1 MPESALKEM
10 PLADTLDHP
19 HRGNPVTTSTPAS
32 TPSLRMNAPVLI
44 GSAAFVLIF
53 GLAATLFAEQAGEWL
68 ARAQAWAS
76 GSVGWY
82 YLLAM
87 TLYLVFVVVTALSG
101 YGRIKLGADHDEPE
115 FSYLSWAGMLF
126 AAGISIT
133 LFFFCVSEP
142 LTHFAQP
149 PKGEAGGSEAARQ
162 AMQLLFLHWG
172 LHGWGVFAL
181 VAMALAYFAY
191 RHNLP
196 LALRSALYP
205 LIGKRINGPIG
216 YTVDAFGIIAT
227 VFGLGADMGFGV
239 LHLNAGLD
247 YLFGIPHDQW
257 VQVALIVLMMGAA
270 VIVAVSGVE
279 KGVRVMSDVNMLLA
293 CSLLLFVLFAGPT
306 QHLLNMLV
314 QNLGD
319 YLGALPT
326 KSFDLYAYDG
336 GTRWLGDWTVFYWAW
351 WIAWAPFVGL
361 FIARISRGRTIRE
374 FVFGVLFIPLGFTL
388 AWMSIFG
395 NSALEQAF
403 NGTSDLA
410 TVAVSEPS
418 MAIYHLLESYPWSRA
433 VIAVT
438 VFISFVF
445 FVTSADSGTVVLST
459 LSSRGGAVDEDG
471 PRWLR
476 VFWGALTALITIG
489 LLFAGSIDALK
500 SAVVLTSLPFSLILL
515 LMMWGLHK
523 AFYLESQRQRA
534 RLHAPSPVDQRSP
547 RRRSGWRQRLAQAVH
562 FPSRDEVY
570 RFMEEQVRPAM
581 EALAEQFRTRGLTV
595 ETHMDPAGASLSLE
609 VVHGEEHPF
618 LYRVVM
624 RGYFTPSFAV
634 AGLDARNRQNR
645 RYYRAEVHLAEGS
658 QDYDLVGYSR
668 QQVID
673 DMLDQYE
680 RHLQFLHLV
689 R

>member
-1 MPESALKEM
+1 MFYGA
-10 PLADTLDHP
+10 AI
-19 HRGNPVTTSTPAS
+19 
-32 TPSLRMNAPVLI
+32 LI
-44 GSAAFVLIF
+44 L
-53 GLAATLFAEQAGEWL
+53 LFAAVVIGFPQRAGEWL
-68 ARAQAWAS
+68 LAAQTWAS
-76 GSVGWY
+76 QTVGWY

-87 TLYLVFVVVTALSG
+87 TLYLIFVVVTALSG
-101 YGRIKLGADHDEPE
+101 YGKIKLGADHDEPE

-142 LTHFAQP
+142 LTHFLQP
-149 PKGEAGGSEAARQ
+149 PQGEAGTQEAARQ
-162 AMQLLFLHWG
+162 AMELLFLHWG

-216 YTVDAFGIIAT
+216 YTVDCFGIIAT

-239 LHLNAGLD
+239 LQLNSGLD
-247 YLFGIPHDQW
+247 YLYAIPHTHP
-257 VQVALIVLMMGAA
+257 VQMALIVLMMGAA
-270 VIVAVSGVE
+270 ISVAVSEVD
-279 KGVRVMSDVNMLLA
+279 KGIRILSDINMLLA

-306 QHLLNMLV
+306 QHLLNTLV
-314 QNLGD
+314 QNVGD
-319 YLGALPT
+319 YLGHLPG
-326 KSFDLYAYDG
+326 KSFDLYAYG
-336 GTRWLGDWTVFYWAW
+336 GPSDWLGSWTVFYWAW

-395 NSALEQAF
+395 NSALEQAL
-403 NGTSDLA
+403 GGASELGR
-410 TVAVSEPS
+410 VAIEQPS
-418 MAIYHLLESYPWSRA
+418 MALYQMLQNYPWSRA
-433 VIAVT
+433 VITVT
-438 VFISFVF
+438 VLVSFVF
-445 FVTSADSGTVVLST
+445 FVTSADSGIVVLST
-459 LSSRGGAVDEDG
+459 LSAHGGSADDDG
-471 PRWLR
+471 PKWLR
-476 VFWGALTALITIG
+476 VFWGSVTALVTGG

-523 AFYLESQRQRA
+523 AFYMESQRQRA
-534 RLHAPSPVDQRSP
+534 RSHSLAPLMSGNGK
-547 RRRSGWRQRLAQAVH
+547 RSGGWKRRLSQAVH

-570 RFMEEQVRPAM
+570 RFMNDVVRPAIS
-581 EALAEQFRTRGLTV
+581 EVSEVFREKGLAVDAQL
-595 ETHMDPAGASLSLE
+595 DPGNASLSLE
-609 VVHGEEHPF
+609 IGHGEQHRF
-618 LYRVVM
+618 LYQVLM
-624 RGYFTPSFAV
+624 RGYFTPSFAR
-634 AGLDARNRQNR
+634 AGMGDLHLKNR
-645 RYYRAEVHLAEGS
+645 RYFRAEVHLAEGS
-658 QDYDLVGYSR
+658 QDYDLMGYTKE
-668 QQVID
+668 QIIN

>member
-1 MPESALKEM
+1 M
-10 PLADTLDHP
+10 
-19 HRGNPVTTSTPAS
+19 NP
-32 TPSLRMNAPVLI
+32 PVFYGAAILI
-44 GSAAFVLIF
+44 L
-53 GLAATLFAEQAGEWL
+53 LFAAVVIGFPQRAGEWL
-68 ARAQAWAS
+68 LAAQTWAS
-76 GSVGWY
+76 QTVGWY

-87 TLYLVFVVVTALSG
+87 TLYLIFVVVTALSG
-101 YGRIKLGADHDEPE
+101 YGKIKLGADHDEPE

-142 LTHFAQP
+142 LTHFLQP
-149 PKGEAGGSEAARQ
+149 PQGEAGTQEAARQ
-162 AMQLLFLHWG
+162 AMELLFLHWG

-216 YTVDAFGIIAT
+216 YTVDCFGIIAT

-239 LHLNAGLD
+239 LQLNSGLD
-247 YLFGIPHDQW
+247 YLYAIPHTHA
-257 VQVALIVLMMGAA
+257 VQMVLIVLMMGAA
-270 VIVAVSGVE
+270 ISVAVSGVD
-279 KGVRVMSDVNMLLA
+279 KGIRILSDINMLLA

-306 QHLLNMLV
+306 QHLLNTLV
-314 QNLGD
+314 QNVGD
-319 YLGALPT
+319 YLGHLPG
-326 KSFDLYAYDG
+326 KSFDLYAYG
-336 GTRWLGDWTVFYWAW
+336 GPSDWLGSWTVFYWAW

-395 NSALEQAF
+395 NSALEQAL
-403 NGTSDLA
+403 GGASELGR
-410 TVAVSEPS
+410 VAIEQPS
-418 MAIYHLLESYPWSRA
+418 MALYQMLQNYPWSRA
-433 VIAVT
+433 VITVT
-438 VFISFVF
+438 VLVSFVF

-459 LSSRGGAVDEDG
+459 LSAHGGSADDDG
-471 PRWLR
+471 PKWLR
-476 VFWGALTALITIG
+476 VFWGSVTALVTGG
-489 LLFAGSIDALK
+489 LLLAGSIDALK

-523 AFYLESQRQRA
+523 AFYMESQRQRA
-534 RLHAPSPVDQRSP
+534 RSHSLAPLMSGNGK
-547 RRRSGWRQRLAQAVH
+547 RSGGWKRRLSQAVH

-570 RFMEEQVRPAM
+570 RFMNDVVRPAIS
-581 EALAEQFRTRGLTV
+581 EVSEVFREKGLAVDAQL
-595 ETHMDPAGASLSLE
+595 DPGNASLSLE
-609 VVHGEEHPF
+609 IGHGEQHRF
-618 LYRVVM
+618 LYQVLM
-624 RGYFTPSFAV
+624 RGYFTPSFAR
-634 AGLDARNRQNR
+634 AGMGGLHLKNR
-645 RYYRAEVHLAEGS
+645 RYFRAEVHLAEGS
-658 QDYDLVGYSR
+658 QDYDLMGYTKE
-668 QQVID
+668 QIIN

>member
-1 MPESALKEM
+1 M
-10 PLADTLDHP
+10 
-19 HRGNPVTTSTPAS
+19 NP
-32 TPSLRMNAPVLI
+32 PVFYGAAILI
-44 GSAAFVLIF
+44 L
-53 GLAATLFAEQAGEWL
+53 LFAAVVIGFPQRAGEWL
-68 ARAQAWAS
+68 LAAQTWAS
-76 GSVGWY
+76 QTVGWY

-87 TLYLVFVVVTALSG
+87 TLYLIFVVVTALSG
-101 YGRIKLGADHDEPE
+101 YGKIKLGADHDEPE

-142 LTHFAQP
+142 LTHFLQP
-149 PKGEAGGSEAARQ
+149 PQGEAGTQEAARQ
-162 AMQLLFLHWG
+162 AMELLFLHWG

-216 YTVDAFGIIAT
+216 YTVDCFGIIAT

-239 LHLNAGLD
+239 LQLNSGLD
-247 YLFGIPHDQW
+247 YLYAIPHTHP
-257 VQVALIVLMMGAA
+257 VQMALIVLMMGAA
-270 VIVAVSGVE
+270 ISVAVSGVD
-279 KGVRVMSDVNMLLA
+279 KGIRILSDINMLLA

-306 QHLLNMLV
+306 QHLLNTLV
-314 QNLGD
+314 QNVGD
-319 YLGALPT
+319 YLGHLPG
-326 KSFDLYAYDG
+326 KSFDLYAYG
-336 GTRWLGDWTVFYWAW
+336 GPSDWLGSWTVFYWAW

-395 NSALEQAF
+395 NSALEQAL
-403 NGTSDLA
+403 GGASELGR
-410 TVAVSEPS
+410 VAIEQPS
-418 MAIYHLLESYPWSRA
+418 MALYQMLQNYPWSRA
-433 VIAVT
+433 VITVT
-438 VFISFVF
+438 VLVSFVF

-459 LSSRGGAVDEDG
+459 LSAHGGSADDDG
-471 PRWLR
+471 PKWLR
-476 VFWGALTALITIG
+476 VFWGSVTALVTGG

-523 AFYLESQRQRA
+523 AFYMESQRQRA
-534 RLHAPSPVDQRSP
+534 RSHSLAPLMSGNGK
-547 RRRSGWRQRLAQAVH
+547 RSGGWKRRLSQAVH

-570 RFMEEQVRPAM
+570 RFMNDVVRPAIS
-581 EALAEQFRTRGLTV
+581 EVSEVFREKGLAVDAQP
-595 ETHMDPAGASLSLE
+595 DPGNASLSLE
-609 VVHGEEHPF
+609 IGHGEQHRF
-618 LYRVVM
+618 LYQVLM
-624 RGYFTPSFAV
+624 RGYFTPSFAR
-634 AGLDARNRQNR
+634 AGMGGLHLKNR
-645 RYYRAEVHLAEGS
+645 RYFRAEVHLAEGS
-658 QDYDLVGYSR
+658 QDYDLMGYTKE
-668 QQVID
+668 QIIN

>member
-1 MPESALKEM
+1 FYGA
-10 PLADTLDHP
+10 AI
-19 HRGNPVTTSTPAS
+19 
-32 TPSLRMNAPVLI
+32 LI
-44 GSAAFVLIF
+44 L
-53 GLAATLFAEQAGEWL
+53 LFAAVVIGFPQRAGEWL
-68 ARAQAWAS
+68 LAAQTWAS
-76 GSVGWY
+76 QTVGWY

-87 TLYLVFVVVTALSG
+87 TLYLIFVVVTALSG
-101 YGRIKLGADHDEPE
+101 YGKIKLGADHDEPE

-142 LTHFAQP
+142 LTHFLQP
-149 PKGEAGGSEAARQ
+149 PQGEAGTQEAARQ
-162 AMQLLFLHWG
+162 AMELLFLHWG

-216 YTVDAFGIIAT
+216 YTVDCFGIIAT

-239 LHLNAGLD
+239 LQLNSGLD
-247 YLFGIPHDQW
+247 YLYAIPHTHP
-257 VQVALIVLMMGAA
+257 VQMALIVLMMGAA
-270 VIVAVSGVE
+270 ISVAVSGVD
-279 KGVRVMSDVNMLLA
+279 KGIRILSDINMLLA

-306 QHLLNMLV
+306 QHLLNTLV
-314 QNLGD
+314 QNVGD
-319 YLGALPT
+319 YLGHLPG
-326 KSFDLYAYDG
+326 KSFDLYAYG
-336 GTRWLGDWTVFYWAW
+336 GPSDWLGSWTVFYWAW

-395 NSALEQAF
+395 NSALEQAL
-403 NGTSDLA
+403 GGASELGR
-410 TVAVSEPS
+410 VAIEQPS
-418 MAIYHLLESYPWSRA
+418 MALYQMLQNYPWSRA
-433 VIAVT
+433 VITVT
-438 VFISFVF
+438 VLVSFVF

-459 LSSRGGAVDEDG
+459 LSAHGGSADDDG
-471 PRWLR
+471 PKWLR
-476 VFWGALTALITIG
+476 VFWGSVTALVTGG

-523 AFYLESQRQRA
+523 ALYMESQRQRA
-534 RLHAPSPVDQRSP
+534 RSHSLAPLMSGNGK
-547 RRRSGWRQRLAQAVH
+547 RSGGWKRRLSQAVH

-570 RFMEEQVRPAM
+570 RFMNDVVRPAIS
-581 EALAEQFRTRGLTV
+581 EVSEVFREKGLAVDAQL
-595 ETHMDPAGASLSLE
+595 DPGNASLSLE
-609 VVHGEEHPF
+609 IGHGEQHRF
-618 LYRVVM
+618 LYQVLM
-624 RGYFTPSFAV
+624 RGYFTPSFAR
-634 AGLDARNRQNR
+634 AGMGGLHLKNR
-645 RYYRAEVHLAEGS
+645 RYFRAEVHLAEGS
-658 QDYDLVGYSR
+658 QDYDLMGYTKE
-668 QQVID
+668 QIIN

>member
-1 MPESALKEM
+1 M
-10 PLADTLDHP
+10 
-19 HRGNPVTTSTPAS
+19 NP
-32 TPSLRMNAPVLI
+32 PVFYGAAILI
-44 GSAAFVLIF
+44 L
-53 GLAATLFAEQAGEWL
+53 LFAAVVIGFPQRAGEWL
-68 ARAQAWAS
+68 LAAQTWAS
-76 GSVGWY
+76 QTVGWY

-87 TLYLVFVVVTALSG
+87 TLYLIFVVVTALSG
-101 YGRIKLGADHDEPE
+101 YGKIKLGADHDEPE

-142 LTHFAQP
+142 LTHFLQP
-149 PKGEAGGSEAARQ
+149 PQGEAGTQEAARQ
-162 AMQLLFLHWG
+162 AMELLFLHWG

-216 YTVDAFGIIAT
+216 YTVDCFGIIAT

-239 LHLNAGLD
+239 LQLNSGLD
-247 YLFGIPHDQW
+247 YLYAIPHTHP
-257 VQVALIVLMMGAA
+257 VQMALIVLMMGAA
-270 VIVAVSGVE
+270 ISVAVSGVD
-279 KGVRVMSDVNMLLA
+279 KGIRILSDINMLLA
-293 CSLLLFVLFAGPT
+293 CSLLLFVLFASPT
-306 QHLLNMLV
+306 QHLLNTLV
-314 QNLGD
+314 QNVGD
-319 YLGALPT
+319 YLGHLPG
-326 KSFDLYAYDG
+326 KSFDLYAYG
-336 GTRWLGDWTVFYWAW
+336 GPSDWLGSWTVFYWAW

-395 NSALEQAF
+395 NSALEQAL
-403 NGTSDLA
+403 GGASELGR
-410 TVAVSEPS
+410 VAIEQPS
-418 MAIYHLLESYPWSRA
+418 MALYQMLQNYPWSRA
-433 VIAVT
+433 VITVT
-438 VFISFVF
+438 VLVSFVF

-459 LSSRGGAVDEDG
+459 LSAHGGSADDDG
-471 PRWLR
+471 PKWLR
-476 VFWGALTALITIG
+476 VFWGSVTALVTGG

-523 AFYLESQRQRA
+523 AFYMESQRQRA
-534 RLHAPSPVDQRSP
+534 RSHSLAPLMSGNGK
-547 RRRSGWRQRLAQAVH
+547 RSGGWKRRLSQAVH

-570 RFMEEQVRPAM
+570 RFMNDVVRPAIS
-581 EALAEQFRTRGLTV
+581 EVSEVFREKGLAVDAQL
-595 ETHMDPAGASLSLE
+595 DPGNASLSLE
-609 VVHGEEHPF
+609 IGHGEQHRF
-618 LYRVVM
+618 LYQVLM
-624 RGYFTPSFAV
+624 RGYFTPSFAR
-634 AGLDARNRQNR
+634 AGMGGLHLKNR
-645 RYYRAEVHLAEGS
+645 RYFRAEVHLAEGS
-658 QDYDLVGYSR
+658 QDYDLMGYTKE
-668 QQVID
+668 QIIN

>member
-1 MPESALKEM
+1 M
-10 PLADTLDHP
+10 
-19 HRGNPVTTSTPAS
+19 NP
-32 TPSLRMNAPVLI
+32 PVFYGAAILI
-44 GSAAFVLIF
+44 L
-53 GLAATLFAEQAGEWL
+53 LFAAVVIGFPQRAGEWL
-68 ARAQAWAS
+68 LAAQTWAS
-76 GSVGWY
+76 QTVGWY

-87 TLYLVFVVVTALSG
+87 TLYLIFVVVTALSG
-101 YGRIKLGADHDEPE
+101 YGKIKLGADHDEPE

-142 LTHFAQP
+142 LTHFLQP
-149 PKGEAGGSEAARQ
+149 PQGEAGTQEAARQ
-162 AMQLLFLHWG
+162 AMELLFLHWG

-216 YTVDAFGIIAT
+216 YTVDCFGIIAT

-239 LHLNAGLD
+239 LQLNSGLD
-247 YLFGIPHDQW
+247 YLYAIPHTHP
-257 VQVALIVLMMGAA
+257 VQMALIVLMMGAA
-270 VIVAVSGVE
+270 ISVAVSGVD
-279 KGVRVMSDVNMLLA
+279 KGIRILSDINMLLA

-306 QHLLNMLV
+306 QHLLNTLV
-314 QNLGD
+314 QNVGD
-319 YLGALPT
+319 YLGHLPG
-326 KSFDLYAYDG
+326 KSFDLYAYG
-336 GTRWLGDWTVFYWAW
+336 GPSDWLGSWTVFYWAW

-395 NSALEQAF
+395 NSALEQAL
-403 NGTSDLA
+403 GGASELGR
-410 TVAVSEPS
+410 VAIEQPS
-418 MAIYHLLESYPWSRA
+418 MALYQMLQNYPWSRA
-433 VIAVT
+433 VITVT
-438 VFISFVF
+438 VLVSFVF

-459 LSSRGGAVDEDG
+459 PSAHGGSADDDG
-471 PRWLR
+471 PKWLR
-476 VFWGALTALITIG
+476 VFWGSVTALVTGG

-523 AFYLESQRQRA
+523 AFYMESQRQRA
-534 RLHAPSPVDQRSP
+534 RSHSLAPLMSGNGK
-547 RRRSGWRQRLAQAVH
+547 RSGGWKRRLSQAVH

-570 RFMEEQVRPAM
+570 RFMNDVVRPAIS
-581 EALAEQFRTRGLTV
+581 EVSEVFREKGLAVDAQL
-595 ETHMDPAGASLSLE
+595 DPGNASLSLE
-609 VVHGEEHPF
+609 IGHGEQHRF
-618 LYRVVM
+618 LYQVLM
-624 RGYFTPSFAV
+624 RGYFTPSFAR
-634 AGLDARNRQNR
+634 AGMGGLHLKNR
-645 RYYRAEVHLAEGS
+645 RYFRAEVHLAEGS
-658 QDYDLVGYSR
+658 QDYDLMGYTKE
-668 QQVID
+668 QIIN

>member
-1 MPESALKEM
+1 MTDAQSPSAT
-10 PLADTLDHP
+10 P
-19 HRGNPVTTSTPAS
+19 STP
-32 TPSLRMNAPVLI
+32 TPIRMNPPVFYGAAILI
-44 GSAAFVLIF
+44 L
-53 GLAATLFAEQAGEWL
+53 LFAAVVIGFPQRAGEWL
-68 ARAQAWAS
+68 LAAQTWAS
-76 GSVGWY
+76 QTVGWY

-87 TLYLVFVVVTALSG
+87 TLYLIFVVVTALSG
-101 YGRIKLGADHDEPE
+101 YGKIKLGADHDEPE

-142 LTHFAQP
+142 LTHFLQP
-149 PKGEAGGSEAARQ
+149 PQGEAGTQEAARQ
-162 AMQLLFLHWG
+162 AMELLFLHWG

-216 YTVDAFGIIAT
+216 YTVDCFGIIAT

-239 LHLNAGLD
+239 LQLNSGLD
-247 YLFGIPHDQW
+247 YLYAIPHTHA
-257 VQVALIVLMMGAA
+257 VQMVLIVLMMGAA
-270 VIVAVSGVE
+270 ISVAVSGVD
-279 KGVRVMSDVNMLLA
+279 KGIRILSDINMLLA

-306 QHLLNMLV
+306 QHLLNTLV
-314 QNLGD
+314 QNVGD
-319 YLGALPT
+319 YLGHLPG
-326 KSFDLYAYDG
+326 KSFDLYAYG
-336 GTRWLGDWTVFYWAW
+336 GPSDWLGSWTVFYWAW

-395 NSALEQAF
+395 NSALEQAL
-403 NGTSDLA
+403 GGASELGR
-410 TVAVSEPS
+410 VAIEQPS
-418 MAIYHLLESYPWSRA
+418 MALYQMLQNYPWSRA
-433 VIAVT
+433 VITVT
-438 VFISFVF
+438 VLVSFVF

-459 LSSRGGAVDEDG
+459 LSAHGGSADDDG
-471 PRWLR
+471 PKWLR
-476 VFWGALTALITIG
+476 VFWGSVTALVTGG

-523 AFYLESQRQRA
+523 AFYMASQRQRA
-534 RLHAPSPVDQRSP
+534 RSHSLAPLMSGNGK
-547 RRRSGWRQRLAQAVH
+547 RSGGWKRRLSQAVH

-570 RFMEEQVRPAM
+570 RFMNDVVRPAIS
-581 EALAEQFRTRGLTV
+581 EVSEVFREKGLAVDAQL
-595 ETHMDPAGASLSLE
+595 DPGNASLSLE
-609 VVHGEEHPF
+609 IGHGEQHRF
-618 LYRVVM
+618 LYQVLM
-624 RGYFTPSFAV
+624 RGYFTPSFAR
-634 AGLDARNRQNR
+634 AGMGGLHLKNR
-645 RYYRAEVHLAEGS
+645 RYFRAEVHLAEGS
-658 QDYDLVGYSR
+658 QDYDLMGYTKE
-668 QQVID
+668 QIIN

>member
-1 MPESALKEM
+1 M
-10 PLADTLDHP
+10 
-19 HRGNPVTTSTPAS
+19 NP
-32 TPSLRMNAPVLI
+32 PVFYGAAILI
-44 GSAAFVLIF
+44 L
-53 GLAATLFAEQAGEWL
+53 LFAAVVIGFPQRAGEWL
-68 ARAQAWAS
+68 LAAQTWAS
-76 GSVGWY
+76 QTVGWY

-87 TLYLVFVVVTALSG
+87 TLYLIFVVVTALSG
-101 YGRIKLGADHDEPE
+101 YGKIKLGADHDEPE

-142 LTHFAQP
+142 LTHFLQP
-149 PKGEAGGSEAARQ
+149 PQGEAGTQEAARQ
-162 AMQLLFLHWG
+162 AMELLFLHWG

-216 YTVDAFGIIAT
+216 YTVDCFGIIAT

-239 LHLNAGLD
+239 LQLNSGLD
-247 YLFGIPHDQW
+247 YLYAIPHTHA
-257 VQVALIVLMMGAA
+257 VQMVLIVLMMGAA
-270 VIVAVSGVE
+270 ISVAVSGVD
-279 KGVRVMSDVNMLLA
+279 KGIRILSDINMLLA

-306 QHLLNMLV
+306 QHLLNTLV
-314 QNLGD
+314 QNVGD
-319 YLGALPT
+319 YLGHLPG
-326 KSFDLYAYDG
+326 KSFDLYAYG
-336 GTRWLGDWTVFYWAW
+336 GPSDWLGSWTVFYWAW

-395 NSALEQAF
+395 NSALEQAL
-403 NGTSDLA
+403 GGASELGR
-410 TVAVSEPS
+410 VAIEQPS
-418 MAIYHLLESYPWSRA
+418 MALYQMLQNYPWSRA
-433 VIAVT
+433 VITVT
-438 VFISFVF
+438 VLVSFVF
-445 FVTSADSGTVVLST
+445 FVTSADTGTVVLST
-459 LSSRGGAVDEDG
+459 LSAHGGSADDDG
-471 PRWLR
+471 PKWLR
-476 VFWGALTALITIG
+476 VFWGSVTALVTGG

-523 AFYLESQRQRA
+523 AFYMESQRQRA
-534 RLHAPSPVDQRSP
+534 RSHSLAPLMSGNGK
-547 RRRSGWRQRLAQAVH
+547 RSGGWKRRLSQAVH

-570 RFMEEQVRPAM
+570 RFMNDVVRPAIS
-581 EALAEQFRTRGLTV
+581 EVSEVFREKGLAVDAQL
-595 ETHMDPAGASLSLE
+595 DPGNASLSLE
-609 VVHGEEHPF
+609 IGHGEQHRF
-618 LYRVVM
+618 LYQVLM
-624 RGYFTPSFAV
+624 RGYFTPSFAR
-634 AGLDARNRQNR
+634 AGMGGLHLKNR
-645 RYYRAEVHLAEGS
+645 RYFRAEVHLAEGS
-658 QDYDLVGYSR
+658 QDYDLMGYTKE
-668 QQVID
+668 QIIN

>member
-1 MPESALKEM
+1 M
-10 PLADTLDHP
+10 
-19 HRGNPVTTSTPAS
+19 NP
-32 TPSLRMNAPVLI
+32 PVFYGAAILI
-44 GSAAFVLIF
+44 L
-53 GLAATLFAEQAGEWL
+53 LFAAVVIGFPQRAGEWL
-68 ARAQAWAS
+68 LAAQTWAS
-76 GSVGWY
+76 QTVGWY

-87 TLYLVFVVVTALSG
+87 TLYLIFVVVTALSG
-101 YGRIKLGADHDEPE
+101 YGKIKLGADHDEPE

-142 LTHFAQP
+142 LTHFLP
-149 PKGEAGGSEAARQ
+149 PPQGEAGTQEAARQ
-162 AMQLLFLHWG
+162 AMELLFLHWG

-216 YTVDAFGIIAT
+216 YTVDCFGIIAT

-239 LHLNAGLD
+239 LQLNSGLD
-247 YLFGIPHDQW
+247 YLYAIPHTHA
-257 VQVALIVLMMGAA
+257 VQMVLIVLMMGAA
-270 VIVAVSGVE
+270 ISVAVSGVD
-279 KGVRVMSDVNMLLA
+279 KGIRILSDINMLLA

-306 QHLLNMLV
+306 QHLLNTLV
-314 QNLGD
+314 QNVGD
-319 YLGALPT
+319 YLGHLPG
-326 KSFDLYAYDG
+326 KSFDLYAYG
-336 GTRWLGDWTVFYWAW
+336 GPSDWLGSWTVFYWAW

-395 NSALEQAF
+395 NSALEQAL
-403 NGTSDLA
+403 GGASELGR
-410 TVAVSEPS
+410 VAIEQPS
-418 MAIYHLLESYPWSRA
+418 MALYQMLQNYPWSRA
-433 VIAVT
+433 VITVT
-438 VFISFVF
+438 VLVSFVF

-459 LSSRGGAVDEDG
+459 LSAHGGSADDDG
-471 PRWLR
+471 PKWLR
-476 VFWGALTALITIG
+476 VFWGSVTALVTGG

-523 AFYLESQRQRA
+523 AFYMESQRQRA
-534 RLHAPSPVDQRSP
+534 RSHSLAPLMSGNGK
-547 RRRSGWRQRLAQAVH
+547 RSGGWKRRLSQAVH

-570 RFMEEQVRPAM
+570 RFMNDVVRPAIS
-581 EALAEQFRTRGLTV
+581 EVSEVFREKGLAVDAQL
-595 ETHMDPAGASLSLE
+595 DPGNASLSLE
-609 VVHGEEHPF
+609 IGHGEQHRF
-618 LYRVVM
+618 LYQVLM
-624 RGYFTPSFAV
+624 RGYFTPSFAR
-634 AGLDARNRQNR
+634 AGMGGLHLKNR
-645 RYYRAEVHLAEGS
+645 RYFRAEVHLAEGS
-658 QDYDLVGYSR
+658 QDYDLMGYTKE
-668 QQVID
+668 QIIN

>member
-1 MPESALKEM
+1 MFYGA
-10 PLADTLDHP
+10 AI
-19 HRGNPVTTSTPAS
+19 
-32 TPSLRMNAPVLI
+32 LI
-44 GSAAFVLIF
+44 L
-53 GLAATLFAEQAGEWL
+53 LFAAVVIGFPQRAGEWL
-68 ARAQAWAS
+68 LAAQTWAS
-76 GSVGWY
+76 QTVGWY

-87 TLYLVFVVVTALSG
+87 TLYLIFVVVTALSG
-101 YGRIKLGADHDEPE
+101 YGKIKLGADHDEPE

-142 LTHFAQP
+142 LTHFLQP
-149 PKGEAGGSEAARQ
+149 PQGEAGTQEAARQ
-162 AMQLLFLHWG
+162 AMELLFLHWG

-216 YTVDAFGIIAT
+216 YTVDCFGIIAT

-239 LHLNAGLD
+239 LQLNSGLD
-247 YLFGIPHDQW
+247 YLYAIPHTHP
-257 VQVALIVLMMGAA
+257 VQMALIVLMMGAA
-270 VIVAVSGVE
+270 ISVAVSGVD
-279 KGVRVMSDVNMLLA
+279 KGIRILSDINMLLA
-293 CSLLLFVLFAGPT
+293 CSLLLFVLFVGPT
-306 QHLLNMLV
+306 QHLLNTLV
-314 QNLGD
+314 QNVGD
-319 YLGALPT
+319 YLGHLPG
-326 KSFDLYAYDG
+326 KSFDLYAYG
-336 GTRWLGDWTVFYWAW
+336 GPSDWLGSWTVFYWAW

-395 NSALEQAF
+395 NSALEQAL
-403 NGTSDLA
+403 GGASELSR
-410 TVAVSEPS
+410 VAIEQPS
-418 MAIYHLLESYPWSRA
+418 MALYQMLQNYPWSRA
-433 VIAVT
+433 VITVT
-438 VFISFVF
+438 VLVSFVF

-459 LSSRGGAVDEDG
+459 LSAHGGSADDDG
-471 PRWLR
+471 PKWLR
-476 VFWGALTALITIG
+476 VFWGSVTALVTGG

-523 AFYLESQRQRA
+523 AFYMESQRQRA
-534 RLHAPSPVDQRSP
+534 RSHSLAPLMSGNGK
-547 RRRSGWRQRLAQAVH
+547 RSGGWKRRLSQAVH

-570 RFMEEQVRPAM
+570 RFMNDVVRPAIS
-581 EALAEQFRTRGLTV
+581 EVSEVFREKGLAVDAQL
-595 ETHMDPAGASLSLE
+595 DPGNASLSLE
-609 VVHGEEHPF
+609 IGHGEQHRF
-618 LYRVVM
+618 LYQVLM
-624 RGYFTPSFAV
+624 RGYFTPSFAR
-634 AGLDARNRQNR
+634 AGMGGLHLKNR
-645 RYYRAEVHLAEGS
+645 RYFRAEVHLAEGS
-658 QDYDLVGYSR
+658 QDYDLMGYTKE
-668 QQVID
+668 QIIN

>member
-1 MPESALKEM
+1 M
-10 PLADTLDHP
+10 
-19 HRGNPVTTSTPAS
+19 NP
-32 TPSLRMNAPVLI
+32 PVFYGAAILI
-44 GSAAFVLIF
+44 L
-53 GLAATLFAEQAGEWL
+53 LFAAVVIGFPQRAGEWL
-68 ARAQAWAS
+68 LAAQTWAS
-76 GSVGWY
+76 QTVGWY

-87 TLYLVFVVVTALSG
+87 TLYLIFVVVTALSG
-101 YGRIKLGADHDEPE
+101 YGKIKLGADHDEPE

-142 LTHFAQP
+142 LTHFLQP
-149 PKGEAGGSEAARQ
+149 PQGEAGTQQAARQ
-162 AMQLLFLHWG
+162 AMELLFLHWG

-216 YTVDAFGIIAT
+216 YTVDCFGIIAT

-239 LHLNAGLD
+239 LQLNSGLD
-247 YLFGIPHDQW
+247 YLYAIPHTHP
-257 VQVALIVLMMGAA
+257 VQMALIVLMMGAA
-270 VIVAVSGVE
+270 ISVAVSGVD
-279 KGVRVMSDVNMLLA
+279 KGIRILSDINMLLA

-306 QHLLNMLV
+306 QHLLNTLV
-314 QNLGD
+314 QNVGD
-319 YLGALPT
+319 YLGHLPG
-326 KSFDLYAYDG
+326 KSFDLYAYG
-336 GTRWLGDWTVFYWAW
+336 GPSDWLGSWTVFYWAW

-395 NSALEQAF
+395 NSALEQAL
-403 NGTSDLA
+403 GGASELGR
-410 TVAVSEPS
+410 VAIEQPS
-418 MAIYHLLESYPWSRA
+418 MALYQMLQNYPWSRA
-433 VIAVT
+433 VITVT
-438 VFISFVF
+438 VLVSFVF

-459 LSSRGGAVDEDG
+459 LSAHGGSADDDG
-471 PRWLR
+471 PKWLR
-476 VFWGALTALITIG
+476 VFWGSVTALVTGG

-523 AFYLESQRQRA
+523 AFYMESQRQRA
-534 RLHAPSPVDQRSP
+534 RSHSLAPLMSGNGK
-547 RRRSGWRQRLAQAVH
+547 RSGGWKRRLSQAVH

-570 RFMEEQVRPAM
+570 RFMNDVVRPAIS
-581 EALAEQFRTRGLTV
+581 EVSEVFREKGLAVDAQL
-595 ETHMDPAGASLSLE
+595 DPGNASLSLE
-609 VVHGEEHPF
+609 IGHGEQHRF
-618 LYRVVM
+618 LYQVLM
-624 RGYFTPSFAV
+624 RGYFTPSFAR
-634 AGLDARNRQNR
+634 AGMGGLHLKNR
-645 RYYRAEVHLAEGS
+645 RYFRAEVHLAEGS
-658 QDYDLVGYSR
+658 QDYDLMGYTKE
-668 QQVID
+668 QIIN

>member
-1 MPESALKEM
+1 Q
-10 PLADTLDHP
+10 T
-19 HRGNPVTTSTPAS
+19 
-32 TPSLRMNAPVLI
+32 
-44 GSAAFVLIF
+44 
-53 GLAATLFAEQAGEWL
+53 
-68 ARAQAWAS
+68 WAS
-76 GSVGWY
+76 QTVGWY

-87 TLYLVFVVVTALSG
+87 TLYLIFVVVTALSG
-101 YGRIKLGADHDEPE
+101 YGKIKLGADHDEPE

-142 LTHFAQP
+142 LTHFLQP
-149 PKGEAGGSEAARQ
+149 PQGEAGTQEAARQ
-162 AMQLLFLHWG
+162 AMELLFLHWG

-216 YTVDAFGIIAT
+216 YTVDCFGIIAT

-239 LHLNAGLD
+239 LQLNSGLD
-247 YLFGIPHDQW
+247 YLYAIPHTHP
-257 VQVALIVLMMGAA
+257 VQMALIVLMMGAA
-270 VIVAVSGVE
+270 ISVAVSGVD
-279 KGVRVMSDVNMLLA
+279 KGIRILSDINMLLA

-306 QHLLNMLV
+306 QHLLNTLV
-314 QNLGD
+314 QNVGD
-319 YLGALPT
+319 YLGHLPG
-326 KSFDLYAYDG
+326 KSFDLYAYG
-336 GTRWLGDWTVFYWAW
+336 GPSDWLGSWTVFYWAW

-395 NSALEQAF
+395 NSALEQAL
-403 NGTSDLA
+403 GGASELGR
-410 TVAVSEPS
+410 VAIEQPS
-418 MAIYHLLESYPWSRA
+418 MALYQMLQNYPWSRA
-433 VIAVT
+433 VITVT
-438 VFISFVF
+438 VLVSFVF

-459 LSSRGGAVDEDG
+459 LSAHGGSADDDG
-471 PRWLR
+471 PKWLR
-476 VFWGALTALITIG
+476 VFWGSVTALVTGG

-523 AFYLESQRQRA
+523 AFYMESQRQRA
-534 RLHAPSPVDQRSP
+534 RSHSLAPLMSGNGK
-547 RRRSGWRQRLAQAVH
+547 RSGGWKRRLSQAVH

-570 RFMEEQVRPAM
+570 RFMNDVVRPAIS
-581 EALAEQFRTRGLTV
+581 EVSEVFREKGLAVDAQL
-595 ETHMDPAGASLSLE
+595 DPGNASLSLE
-609 VVHGEEHPF
+609 IGHGEQHRF
-618 LYRVVM
+618 LYQVLM
-624 RGYFTPSFAV
+624 RGYFTPSFAR
-634 AGLDARNRQNR
+634 AGMGGLHLKNR
-645 RYYRAEVHLAEGS
+645 RYFRAEVHLAEGS
-658 QDYDLVGYSR
+658 QDYDLMGYTKE
-668 QQVID
+668 QIIN

>member
-1 MPESALKEM
+1 MP
-10 PLADTLDHP
+10 
-19 HRGNPVTTSTPAS
+19 G
-32 TPSLRMNAPVLI
+32 
-44 GSAAFVLIF
+44 F
-53 GLAATLFAEQAGEWL
+53 LFAILLILLFAAVVIGLPQRAGEWL
-68 ARAQAWAS
+68 LAAQTWAS
-76 GSVGWY
+76 QTVGWY

-87 TLYLVFVVVTALSG
+87 TLYLIFVVVTALSG
-101 YGRIKLGADHDEPE
+101 YGKIKLGADHDEPE

-142 LTHFAQP
+142 LTHFLQP
-149 PKGEAGGSEAARQ
+149 PQGEAGTQEAARQ
-162 AMQLLFLHWG
+162 AMELLFLHWG

-216 YTVDAFGIIAT
+216 YTVDCFGIIAT

-239 LHLNAGLD
+239 LQLNSGLD
-247 YLFGIPHDQW
+247 YLYAIPHTHP
-257 VQVALIVLMMGAA
+257 VQMALIVLMMGAA
-270 VIVAVSGVE
+270 ISVAVSGVD
-279 KGVRVMSDVNMLLA
+279 KGIRILSDINMLLA

-306 QHLLNMLV
+306 QHLLNTLV
-314 QNLGD
+314 QNVGD
-319 YLGALPT
+319 YLGHLPG
-326 KSFDLYAYDG
+326 KSFDLYAYG
-336 GTRWLGDWTVFYWAW
+336 GPSDWLGSWTVFYWAW

-395 NSALEQAF
+395 NSALEQAL
-403 NGTSDLA
+403 GGASELGR
-410 TVAVSEPS
+410 VAIEQPS
-418 MAIYHLLESYPWSRA
+418 MALYQMLQNYPWSRA
-433 VIAVT
+433 VITVT
-438 VFISFVF
+438 VLVSFVF

-459 LSSRGGAVDEDG
+459 LSAHGGSADDDG
-471 PRWLR
+471 PKWLR
-476 VFWGALTALITIG
+476 VFWGSVTALVTGG

-523 AFYLESQRQRA
+523 AFYMESQRQRA
-534 RLHAPSPVDQRSP
+534 RSHSLAPLMSGNGK
-547 RRRSGWRQRLAQAVH
+547 RSGGWKRRLSQAVH

-570 RFMEEQVRPAM
+570 RFMNDVVRPAIS
-581 EALAEQFRTRGLTV
+581 EVSEVFREKGLAVDAQL
-595 ETHMDPAGASLSLE
+595 DPGNASLSLE
-609 VVHGEEHPF
+609 IGHGEQHRF
-618 LYRVVM
+618 LYQVLM
-624 RGYFTPSFAV
+624 RGYFTPSFAR
-634 AGLDARNRQNR
+634 AGMGGLHLKNR
-645 RYYRAEVHLAEGS
+645 RYFRAEVHLAEGS
-658 QDYDLVGYSR
+658 QDYDLMGYTKE
-668 QQVID
+668 QIIN

>member
-1 MPESALKEM
+1 MTDAQSPSA
-10 PLADTLDHP
+10 
-19 HRGNPVTTSTPAS
+19 
-32 TPSLRMNAPVLI
+32 TPSAPTPIRMNPPVFYGAAILI
-44 GSAAFVLIF
+44 L
-53 GLAATLFAEQAGEWL
+53 LFAAVVIGFPQRAGEWL
-68 ARAQAWAS
+68 LAAQTWAS
-76 GSVGWY
+76 QTAGWY

-87 TLYLVFVVVTALSG
+87 TLYLIFVVVTALSG
-101 YGRIKLGADHDEPE
+101 YGKIKLGADHDEPE

-142 LTHFAQP
+142 LTHFLQP
-149 PKGEAGGSEAARQ
+149 PQGEAGTQEAARQ
-162 AMQLLFLHWG
+162 AMELLFLHWG

-216 YTVDAFGIIAT
+216 YTVDCFGIIAT

-239 LHLNAGLD
+239 LQLNSGLD
-247 YLFGIPHDQW
+247 YLYAIPHTHP
-257 VQVALIVLMMGAA
+257 VQMALIVLMMGAA
-270 VIVAVSGVE
+270 ISVAVSGVD
-279 KGVRVMSDVNMLLA
+279 KGIRILSDINMLLA

-306 QHLLNMLV
+306 QHLLNTLV
-314 QNLGD
+314 QNVGD
-319 YLGALPT
+319 YLGHLPG
-326 KSFDLYAYDG
+326 KSFDLYAYG
-336 GTRWLGDWTVFYWAW
+336 GPSDWLGSWTVFYWAW

-395 NSALEQAF
+395 NSALEQAL
-403 NGTSDLA
+403 GGASELGR
-410 TVAVSEPS
+410 VAIEQPS
-418 MAIYHLLESYPWSRA
+418 MALYQMLQNYPWSRA
-433 VIAVT
+433 VITVT
-438 VFISFVF
+438 VLVSFVF

-459 LSSRGGAVDEDG
+459 LSAHGGSADDDG
-471 PRWLR
+471 PKWLR
-476 VFWGALTALITIG
+476 VFWGSVTALVTGG

-523 AFYLESQRQRA
+523 AFYMESQRQRA
-534 RLHAPSPVDQRSP
+534 RSHSLAPLMSGNGK
-547 RRRSGWRQRLAQAVH
+547 RSGGWKRRLSQAVH

-570 RFMEEQVRPAM
+570 RFMNDVVRPAIS
-581 EALAEQFRTRGLTV
+581 EVSEVFREKGLAVDAQL
-595 ETHMDPAGASLSLE
+595 DPGNASLSLE
-609 VVHGEEHPF
+609 IGHGEQHRF
-618 LYRVVM
+618 LYQVLM
-624 RGYFTPSFAV
+624 RGYFTPSFAR
-634 AGLDARNRQNR
+634 AGMGGLHLKNR
-645 RYYRAEVHLAEGS
+645 RYFRAEVHLAEGS
-658 QDYDLVGYSR
+658 QDYDLMGYTKE
-668 QQVID
+668 QIIN

>member
-1 MPESALKEM
+1 
-10 PLADTLDHP
+10 
-19 HRGNPVTTSTPAS
+19 
-32 TPSLRMNAPVLI
+32 
-44 GSAAFVLIF
+44 
-53 GLAATLFAEQAGEWL
+53 GEWL
-68 ARAQAWAS
+68 LAAQTWAS
-76 GSVGWY
+76 QTVGWY

-87 TLYLVFVVVTALSG
+87 TLYLIFVVVTALSG
-101 YGRIKLGADHDEPE
+101 YGKIKLGADHDEPE

-142 LTHFAQP
+142 LTHFLQP
-149 PKGEAGGSEAARQ
+149 PQGEAGTQEAARQ
-162 AMQLLFLHWG
+162 AMELLFLHWG

-216 YTVDAFGIIAT
+216 YTVDCFGIIAT

-239 LHLNAGLD
+239 LQLNSGLD
-247 YLFGIPHDQW
+247 YLYAIPHTHP
-257 VQVALIVLMMGAA
+257 VQMALIVLMMGAA
-270 VIVAVSGVE
+270 ISVAVSGVD
-279 KGVRVMSDVNMLLA
+279 KGIRILSDINMLLA

-306 QHLLNMLV
+306 QHLLNTLV
-314 QNLGD
+314 QNVGD
-319 YLGALPT
+319 YLGHLPG
-326 KSFDLYAYDG
+326 KSFDLYAYG
-336 GTRWLGDWTVFYWAW
+336 GPSDWLGSWTVFYWAW

-395 NSALEQAF
+395 NSALEQAL
-403 NGTSDLA
+403 GGASELGR
-410 TVAVSEPS
+410 VAIEQPS
-418 MAIYHLLESYPWSRA
+418 MALYQMLQNYPWSRA
-433 VIAVT
+433 VITVT
-438 VFISFVF
+438 VLVSFVF

-459 LSSRGGAVDEDG
+459 LSAHGGSADDDG
-471 PRWLR
+471 PKWLR
-476 VFWGALTALITIG
+476 VFWGSVTALVTGG

-523 AFYLESQRQRA
+523 AFYMESQRQRA
-534 RLHAPSPVDQRSP
+534 RSHSLAPLMSGNGK
-547 RRRSGWRQRLAQAVH
+547 RSGGWKRRLSQAVH

-570 RFMEEQVRPAM
+570 RFMNDVVRPAIS
-581 EALAEQFRTRGLTV
+581 EVSEVFREKGLAVDAQL
-595 ETHMDPAGASLSLE
+595 DPGNASLSLE
-609 VVHGEEHPF
+609 IGHGEQHRF
-618 LYRVVM
+618 LYQVLM
-624 RGYFTPSFAV
+624 RGYFTPSFAR
-634 AGLDARNRQNR
+634 AGMGGLHLKNR
-645 RYYRAEVHLAEGS
+645 RYFRAEVHLAEGS
-658 QDYDLVGYSR
+658 QDYDLMGYTKE
-668 QQVID
+668 QIIN

>member
-1 MPESALKEM
+1 MFYGA
-10 PLADTLDHP
+10 AI
-19 HRGNPVTTSTPAS
+19 
-32 TPSLRMNAPVLI
+32 LI
-44 GSAAFVLIF
+44 L
-53 GLAATLFAEQAGEWL
+53 LFAAVVIGFPQRAGEWL
-68 ARAQAWAS
+68 LAAQTWAS
-76 GSVGWY
+76 QTVGWY

-87 TLYLVFVVVTALSG
+87 TLYLIFVVVTALSG
-101 YGRIKLGADHDEPE
+101 YGKIKLGADHDEPE

-142 LTHFAQP
+142 LTHFLQP
-149 PKGEAGGSEAARQ
+149 PQGEAGTQEAARQ
-162 AMQLLFLHWG
+162 AMELLFLHWG

-216 YTVDAFGIIAT
+216 YTVDCFGIIAT

-239 LHLNAGLD
+239 LQLNSGLD
-247 YLFGIPHDQW
+247 YLYAIPHTHA
-257 VQVALIVLMMGAA
+257 VQMVLIVLMMGAA
-270 VIVAVSGVE
+270 ISVAVSGVD
-279 KGVRVMSDVNMLLA
+279 KGIRILSDINMLLA

-306 QHLLNMLV
+306 QHLLNTLV
-314 QNLGD
+314 QNVGD
-319 YLGALPT
+319 YLGHLPG
-326 KSFDLYAYDG
+326 KSFDLYAYG
-336 GTRWLGDWTVFYWAW
+336 GPSDWLGSWTVFYWAW

-395 NSALEQAF
+395 NSALEQAL
-403 NGTSDLA
+403 GGASELGR
-410 TVAVSEPS
+410 VAIEQPS
-418 MAIYHLLESYPWSRA
+418 MALYLMLQNYPWSRA
-433 VIAVT
+433 VITVT
-438 VFISFVF
+438 VLVSFVF

-459 LSSRGGAVDEDG
+459 LSAHGGSADDDG
-471 PRWLR
+471 PKWLR
-476 VFWGALTALITIG
+476 VFWGSVTALVTGG

-534 RLHAPSPVDQRSP
+534 RTHSLAPLMSGNGK
-547 RRRSGWRQRLAQAVH
+547 RSGGWKRRLSQAVH

-570 RFMEEQVRPAM
+570 RFMNDVVRPAIS
-581 EALAEQFRTRGLTV
+581 EVSEVFREKGLAVDAQL
-595 ETHMDPAGASLSLE
+595 DPANASLSLE
-609 VVHGEEHPF
+609 IGHGEQHRF
-618 LYRVVM
+618 LYQVLM
-624 RGYFTPSFAV
+624 RGYFTPSFAR
-634 AGLDARNRQNR
+634 AGMGGLHLKNR
-645 RYYRAEVHLAEGS
+645 RYFRAEVHLAEGS
-658 QDYDLVGYSR
+658 QDYDLMGYTKE
-668 QQVID
+668 QIIN

>member
-1 MPESALKEM
+1 M
-10 PLADTLDHP
+10 
-19 HRGNPVTTSTPAS
+19 NP
-32 TPSLRMNAPVLI
+32 PVFYGAAILI
-44 GSAAFVLIF
+44 L
-53 GLAATLFAEQAGEWL
+53 LFAAVVIGFPQRAGEWL
-68 ARAQAWAS
+68 LAAQTWAS
-76 GSVGWY
+76 QTVGWY

-87 TLYLVFVVVTALSG
+87 TLYLIFAVVTALSG
-101 YGRIKLGADHDEPE
+101 YGKIKLGADHDEPE

-142 LTHFAQP
+142 LTHFLQP
-149 PKGEAGGSEAARQ
+149 PQGEAGTQEAARQ
-162 AMQLLFLHWG
+162 AMELLFLHWG

-216 YTVDAFGIIAT
+216 YTVDCFGIIAT

-239 LHLNAGLD
+239 LQLNSGLD
-247 YLFGIPHDQW
+247 YLYAIPHTHA
-257 VQVALIVLMMGAA
+257 VQMVLIVLMMGAA
-270 VIVAVSGVE
+270 ISVAVSGVD
-279 KGVRVMSDVNMLLA
+279 KGIRILSDINMLLA

-306 QHLLNMLV
+306 QHLLNTLV
-314 QNLGD
+314 QNVGD
-319 YLGALPT
+319 YLGHLPG
-326 KSFDLYAYDG
+326 KSFDLYAYG
-336 GTRWLGDWTVFYWAW
+336 GPSDWLGSWTVFYWAW

-395 NSALEQAF
+395 NSALEQAL
-403 NGTSDLA
+403 GGASELGR
-410 TVAVSEPS
+410 VAIEQPS
-418 MAIYHLLESYPWSRA
+418 MALYQMLQNYPWSRA
-433 VIAVT
+433 VITVT
-438 VFISFVF
+438 VLVSFVF

-459 LSSRGGAVDEDG
+459 LSAHGGSADDDG
-471 PRWLR
+471 PKWLR
-476 VFWGALTALITIG
+476 VFWGSVTALVTGG

-523 AFYLESQRQRA
+523 AFYMESQRQRA
-534 RLHAPSPVDQRSP
+534 RSHSLAPLMSGNGK
-547 RRRSGWRQRLAQAVH
+547 RSGGWKRRLSQAVH

-570 RFMEEQVRPAM
+570 RFMNDVVRPAIS
-581 EALAEQFRTRGLTV
+581 EVSEVFREKGLAVDAQL
-595 ETHMDPAGASLSLE
+595 DPGNASLSLE
-609 VVHGEEHPF
+609 IGHGEQHRF
-618 LYRVVM
+618 LYQVLM
-624 RGYFTPSFAV
+624 RGYFTPSFAR
-634 AGLDARNRQNR
+634 AGMGGLHLKNR
-645 RYYRAEVHLAEGS
+645 RYFRAEVHLAEGS
-658 QDYDLVGYSR
+658 QDYDLMGYTKE
-668 QQVID
+668 QIIN

>member
-1 MPESALKEM
+1 M
-10 PLADTLDHP
+10 
-19 HRGNPVTTSTPAS
+19 NP
-32 TPSLRMNAPVLI
+32 PVFYGAAILI
-44 GSAAFVLIF
+44 L
-53 GLAATLFAEQAGEWL
+53 LFAAVVIGFPQRAGEWL
-68 ARAQAWAS
+68 LAAQTWAS
-76 GSVGWY
+76 QTVGWY

-87 TLYLVFVVVTALSG
+87 TLYLIFVVVTALSG
-101 YGRIKLGADHDEPE
+101 YGKIKLGADHDEPE

-142 LTHFAQP
+142 LTHFLQP
-149 PKGEAGGSEAARQ
+149 PQGEAGTQEAARQ
-162 AMQLLFLHWG
+162 AMELLFLHWG

-216 YTVDAFGIIAT
+216 YTVDCFGIIAT

-239 LHLNAGLD
+239 LQLNSGLD
-247 YLFGIPHDQW
+247 YLYAIPHTHA
-257 VQVALIVLMMGAA
+257 VQMVLIVLMMGAA
-270 VIVAVSGVE
+270 ISVAVSGVD
-279 KGVRVMSDVNMLLA
+279 KGIRILSDINMLLA

-306 QHLLNMLV
+306 QHLLNTLV
-314 QNLGD
+314 QNVGD
-319 YLGALPT
+319 YLGHLPG
-326 KSFDLYAYDG
+326 KSFDLYAYG
-336 GTRWLGDWTVFYWAW
+336 GPSDWLGSWTVFYWAW

-395 NSALEQAF
+395 NSALEQAL
-403 NGTSDLA
+403 GGASELGR
-410 TVAVSEPS
+410 VAIEQPS
-418 MAIYHLLESYPWSRA
+418 MALYQMLQNYPWSRA
-433 VIAVT
+433 VITVT
-438 VFISFVF
+438 VLVSFVF
-445 FVTSADSGTVVLST
+445 CVTSADSGTVVLST
-459 LSSRGGAVDEDG
+459 LSAHGGSADDDG
-471 PRWLR
+471 PKWLR
-476 VFWGALTALITIG
+476 VFWGSVTALVTGG

-523 AFYLESQRQRA
+523 AFYMESQRQRA
-534 RLHAPSPVDQRSP
+534 RSHSLAPLMSGNGK
-547 RRRSGWRQRLAQAVH
+547 RSGGWKRRLSQAVH

-570 RFMEEQVRPAM
+570 RFMNDVVRPAIS
-581 EALAEQFRTRGLTV
+581 EVSEVFREKGLAVDAQL
-595 ETHMDPAGASLSLE
+595 DPGNASLSLE
-609 VVHGEEHPF
+609 IGHGEQHRF
-618 LYRVVM
+618 LYQVLM
-624 RGYFTPSFAV
+624 RGYFTPSFAR
-634 AGLDARNRQNR
+634 AGMGGLHLKNR
-645 RYYRAEVHLAEGS
+645 RYFRAEVHLAEGS
-658 QDYDLVGYSR
+658 QDYDLMGYTKE
-668 QQVID
+668 QIIN

>member
-1 MPESALKEM
+1 YGA
-10 PLADTLDHP
+10 AI
-19 HRGNPVTTSTPAS
+19 
-32 TPSLRMNAPVLI
+32 LI
-44 GSAAFVLIF
+44 L
-53 GLAATLFAEQAGEWL
+53 LFAAVVIGFPQRAGEWL
-68 ARAQAWAS
+68 LAAQTWAS
-76 GSVGWY
+76 QTVGWY

-87 TLYLVFVVVTALSG
+87 TLYLIFVVVTALSG
-101 YGRIKLGADHDEPE
+101 YGKIKLGADHDEPE

-142 LTHFAQP
+142 LTHFLQP
-149 PKGEAGGSEAARQ
+149 PQGEAGTQEAARQ
-162 AMQLLFLHWG
+162 AMELLFLHWG

-216 YTVDAFGIIAT
+216 YTVDCFGIIAT

-239 LHLNAGLD
+239 LQLNSGLD
-247 YLFGIPHDQW
+247 YLYAIPHTHP
-257 VQVALIVLMMGAA
+257 VQMALIVLMMGAA
-270 VIVAVSGVE
+270 ISVAVSGVD
-279 KGVRVMSDVNMLLA
+279 KGIRILSDINMLLA

-306 QHLLNMLV
+306 QHLLNTLV
-314 QNLGD
+314 QNVGD
-319 YLGALPT
+319 YLGHLPG
-326 KSFDLYAYDG
+326 KSFDLYAYG
-336 GTRWLGDWTVFYWAW
+336 GPSDWLGSWTVFYWAW

-395 NSALEQAF
+395 NSALEQAL
-403 NGTSDLA
+403 GGASELGR
-410 TVAVSEPS
+410 VAIEQPS
-418 MAIYHLLESYPWSRA
+418 MALYQMLQNYPWSRA
-433 VIAVT
+433 VITVT
-438 VFISFVF
+438 VLVSFVF

-459 LSSRGGAVDEDG
+459 LSAHGGSADDDG
-471 PRWLR
+471 PKWLR
-476 VFWGALTALITIG
+476 VFWGSVTALVTGG

-523 AFYLESQRQRA
+523 ALYMESQRQRA
-534 RLHAPSPVDQRSP
+534 RSHSLAPLMSGNGK
-547 RRRSGWRQRLAQAVH
+547 RSGGWKRRLSQAVH

-570 RFMEEQVRPAM
+570 RFMNDVVRPAIS
-581 EALAEQFRTRGLTV
+581 EVSEVFREKGLAVDAQL
-595 ETHMDPAGASLSLE
+595 DPGNASLSLE
-609 VVHGEEHPF
+609 IGHGEQHRF
-618 LYRVVM
+618 LYQVLM
-624 RGYFTPSFAV
+624 RGYFTPSFAR
-634 AGLDARNRQNR
+634 AGMGGLHLKNR
-645 RYYRAEVHLAEGS
+645 RYFRAEVHLAEGS
-658 QDYDLVGYSR
+658 QDYDLMGYTKE
-668 QQVID
+668 QIIN

>member
-1 MPESALKEM
+1 MFYGA
-10 PLADTLDHP
+10 AI
-19 HRGNPVTTSTPAS
+19 
-32 TPSLRMNAPVLI
+32 LI
-44 GSAAFVLIF
+44 L
-53 GLAATLFAEQAGEWL
+53 LFAAVVIGFPQRAGEWL
-68 ARAQAWAS
+68 LAAQTWAS
-76 GSVGWY
+76 QTVGWY

-87 TLYLVFVVVTALSG
+87 TLYLIFVVVTALSG
-101 YGRIKLGADHDEPE
+101 YGKIKLGADHDEPE

-142 LTHFAQP
+142 LTHFLQP
-149 PKGEAGGSEAARQ
+149 PQGEAGTQEAARQ
-162 AMQLLFLHWG
+162 AMELLFLHWG

-216 YTVDAFGIIAT
+216 YTVDCFGIIAT
-227 VFGLGADMGFGV
+227 VCGLGADMGFGV
-239 LHLNAGLD
+239 LQLNSGLD
-247 YLFGIPHDQW
+247 YLYAIPHTHP
-257 VQVALIVLMMGAA
+257 VQMALIVLMMGAA
-270 VIVAVSGVE
+270 ISVAVSGVD
-279 KGVRVMSDVNMLLA
+279 KGIRILSDINMLLA

-306 QHLLNMLV
+306 QHLLNTLV
-314 QNLGD
+314 QNVGD
-319 YLGALPT
+319 YLGHLPG
-326 KSFDLYAYDG
+326 KSFDLYAYG
-336 GTRWLGDWTVFYWAW
+336 GPSDWLGSWTVFYWAW

-395 NSALEQAF
+395 NSALEQAL
-403 NGTSDLA
+403 GGASELGR
-410 TVAVSEPS
+410 VAIEQPS
-418 MAIYHLLESYPWSRA
+418 MALYQMLQNYPWSRA
-433 VIAVT
+433 VITVT
-438 VFISFVF
+438 VLVSFVF

-459 LSSRGGAVDEDG
+459 LSAHGGSADDDG
-471 PRWLR
+471 PKWLR
-476 VFWGALTALITIG
+476 VFWGSVTALVTGG

-523 AFYLESQRQRA
+523 AFYMESQRQRA
-534 RLHAPSPVDQRSP
+534 RSHSLAPLMSGNGK
-547 RRRSGWRQRLAQAVH
+547 RSGGWKRRLSQAVH

-570 RFMEEQVRPAM
+570 RFMNDVVRPAIS
-581 EALAEQFRTRGLTV
+581 EVSEVFREKGLAVDAQL
-595 ETHMDPAGASLSLE
+595 DPGNASLSLE
-609 VVHGEEHPF
+609 IGHGEQHRF
-618 LYRVVM
+618 LYQVLM
-624 RGYFTPSFAV
+624 RGYFTPSFAR
-634 AGLDARNRQNR
+634 AGMGGLHLKNR
-645 RYYRAEVHLAEGS
+645 RYFRAEVHLAEGS
-658 QDYDLVGYSR
+658 QDYDLMGYTKE
-668 QQVID
+668 QIIN

>member
-1 MPESALKEM
+1 M
-10 PLADTLDHP
+10 
-19 HRGNPVTTSTPAS
+19 NP
-32 TPSLRMNAPVLI
+32 PVFYGAAILI
-44 GSAAFVLIF
+44 L
-53 GLAATLFAEQAGEWL
+53 LFAAVVIGFPQRAGEWL
-68 ARAQAWAS
+68 LAAQTWAS
-76 GSVGWY
+76 QTVGWY

-87 TLYLVFVVVTALSG
+87 TLYLIFVVVTALSG
-101 YGRIKLGADHDEPE
+101 YGKIKLGADHDEPE

-142 LTHFAQP
+142 LTHFLQP
-149 PKGEAGGSEAARQ
+149 PQGEAGTQEAARQ
-162 AMQLLFLHWG
+162 AMELLFLHWG

-216 YTVDAFGIIAT
+216 YTVDCFGIIAT

-239 LHLNAGLD
+239 LQLNSGLD
-247 YLFGIPHDQW
+247 YLYAIPHTHP
-257 VQVALIVLMMGAA
+257 VQMALIVLMMGAA
-270 VIVAVSGVE
+270 ISVAVSGVD
-279 KGVRVMSDVNMLLA
+279 KGIRILSDINMLLA

-306 QHLLNMLV
+306 QHLLNTLV
-314 QNLGD
+314 QNVGD
-319 YLGALPT
+319 YLGHLPG
-326 KSFDLYAYDG
+326 KSFDLYAYG
-336 GTRWLGDWTVFYWAW
+336 GPSDWLGSWTVFYWAW

-395 NSALEQAF
+395 NSALEQAL
-403 NGTSDLA
+403 GGASELGR
-410 TVAVSEPS
+410 VAIEQPS
-418 MAIYHLLESYPWSRA
+418 MALYQMLQNYPWSRA
-433 VIAVT
+433 VITVT
-438 VFISFVF
+438 VLVSFVF

-459 LSSRGGAVDEDG
+459 LSAHGGSADDDG
-471 PRWLR
+471 PKWLR
-476 VFWGALTALITIG
+476 VFWGSVTALVTGG

-523 AFYLESQRQRA
+523 AFYMESQRQRA
-534 RLHAPSPVDQRSP
+534 RSHSLAPLMSGNGK
-547 RRRSGWRQRLAQAVH
+547 RSGGWKRRLSQAVH

-570 RFMEEQVRPAM
+570 RFMNDVVRPAVS
-581 EALAEQFRTRGLTV
+581 EVSEVFREKGLAVDAQL
-595 ETHMDPAGASLSLE
+595 DPGNASLSLE
-609 VVHGEEHPF
+609 IGHGEQHRF
-618 LYRVVM
+618 LYQVLM
-624 RGYFTPSFAV
+624 RGYFTPSFAR
-634 AGLDARNRQNR
+634 AGMGGLHLKNR
-645 RYYRAEVHLAEGS
+645 RYFRAEVHLAEGS
-658 QDYDLVGYSR
+658 QDYDLMGYTKE
-668 QQVID
+668 QIIN

>member
-1 MPESALKEM
+1 
-10 PLADTLDHP
+10 
-19 HRGNPVTTSTPAS
+19 
-32 TPSLRMNAPVLI
+32 LI
-44 GSAAFVLIF
+44 L
-53 GLAATLFAEQAGEWL
+53 LFAAVVIGFPQRAGEWL
-68 ARAQAWAS
+68 LAAQTWAS
-76 GSVGWY
+76 QTVGWY

-87 TLYLVFVVVTALSG
+87 TLYLIFVVVTALSG
-101 YGRIKLGADHDEPE
+101 YGKIKLGADHDEPE

-142 LTHFAQP
+142 LTHFLQP
-149 PKGEAGGSEAARQ
+149 PQGEAGTQEAARQ
-162 AMQLLFLHWG
+162 AMELLFLHWG

-216 YTVDAFGIIAT
+216 YTVDCFGIIAT

-239 LHLNAGLD
+239 LQLNSGLD
-247 YLFGIPHDQW
+247 YLYAIPHTHP
-257 VQVALIVLMMGAA
+257 VQMALIVLMMGAA
-270 VIVAVSGVE
+270 ISVAVSGVD
-279 KGVRVMSDVNMLLA
+279 KGIRILSDINMLLA

-306 QHLLNMLV
+306 QHLLNTLV
-314 QNLGD
+314 QNVGD
-319 YLGALPT
+319 YLGHLPG
-326 KSFDLYAYDG
+326 KSFDLYAYG
-336 GTRWLGDWTVFYWAW
+336 GPSDWLGSWTVFYWAW

-395 NSALEQAF
+395 NSALEQAL
-403 NGTSDLA
+403 GGASELGR
-410 TVAVSEPS
+410 VAIEQPS
-418 MAIYHLLESYPWSRA
+418 MALYQMLQNYPWSRA
-433 VIAVT
+433 VITVT
-438 VFISFVF
+438 VLVSFVF

-459 LSSRGGAVDEDG
+459 LSAHGGSADDDG
-471 PRWLR
+471 PKWLR
-476 VFWGALTALITIG
+476 VFWGSVTALVTGG

-523 AFYLESQRQRA
+523 AFYMESQRQRA
-534 RLHAPSPVDQRSP
+534 RSHSLAPLMSGNGK
-547 RRRSGWRQRLAQAVH
+547 RSGGWKRRLSQAVH

-570 RFMEEQVRPAM
+570 RFMNDVVRPAIS
-581 EALAEQFRTRGLTV
+581 EVSEVFREKGLAVDAQL
-595 ETHMDPAGASLSLE
+595 DPGNASLSLE
-609 VVHGEEHPF
+609 IGHGEQHRF
-618 LYRVVM
+618 LYQVLM
-624 RGYFTPSFAV
+624 RGYFTPSFAR
-634 AGLDARNRQNR
+634 AGMGGLHLKNR
-645 RYYRAEVHLAEGS
+645 RYFRAEVHLAEGS
-658 QDYDLVGYSR
+658 QDYDLMGYTKE
-668 QQVID
+668 QIIN

>member
-1 MPESALKEM
+1 M
-10 PLADTLDHP
+10 
-19 HRGNPVTTSTPAS
+19 NP
-32 TPSLRMNAPVLI
+32 PVFYGAAILI
-44 GSAAFVLIF
+44 L
-53 GLAATLFAEQAGEWL
+53 LFAAVVIGFPQRAGEWL
-68 ARAQAWAS
+68 LAAQTWAS
-76 GSVGWY
+76 QTVGWY

-87 TLYLVFVVVTALSG
+87 TLYLIFVVVTALSG
-101 YGRIKLGADHDEPE
+101 YGKIKLGADHDEPE

-142 LTHFAQP
+142 LTHFLQP
-149 PKGEAGGSEAARQ
+149 PQGEAGTQEAARQ
-162 AMQLLFLHWG
+162 AMELLFLHWG

-216 YTVDAFGIIAT
+216 YTVDCFGIIAT

-239 LHLNAGLD
+239 LQLNSGLD
-247 YLFGIPHDQW
+247 YLYAIPHTHP
-257 VQVALIVLMMGAA
+257 VQMALIVLMMGAA
-270 VIVAVSGVE
+270 ISVAVSGVD
-279 KGVRVMSDVNMLLA
+279 KGIRILSDINMLLA

-306 QHLLNMLV
+306 QHLLNTLV
-314 QNLGD
+314 QNVGD
-319 YLGALPT
+319 YLGHLPG
-326 KSFDLYAYDG
+326 KSFDLYAYG
-336 GTRWLGDWTVFYWAW
+336 GPSDWLGSWTVFYWAW

-395 NSALEQAF
+395 NSALEQAL
-403 NGTSDLA
+403 GGASELGR
-410 TVAVSEPS
+410 VAIEQPS
-418 MAIYHLLESYPWSRA
+418 MALYQMLQNYPWSRA
-433 VIAVT
+433 VITVT
-438 VFISFVF
+438 VLVSFVF

-459 LSSRGGAVDEDG
+459 LSAHGGSADDDG
-471 PRWLR
+471 PKWLR
-476 VFWGALTALITIG
+476 VFWGSVTALVTGG

-523 AFYLESQRQRA
+523 AFYMESQRQRA
-534 RLHAPSPVDQRSP
+534 RSHSLAPLMSGNGK
-547 RRRSGWRQRLAQAVH
+547 RSGSWKRRLSQAVH

-570 RFMEEQVRPAM
+570 RFMNDVVRPAIS
-581 EALAEQFRTRGLTV
+581 EVSEVFREKGLAVDAQL
-595 ETHMDPAGASLSLE
+595 DPGNASLSLE
-609 VVHGEEHPF
+609 IGHGEQHRF
-618 LYRVVM
+618 LYQVLM
-624 RGYFTPSFAV
+624 RGYFTPSFAR
-634 AGLDARNRQNR
+634 AGMGGLHLKNR
-645 RYYRAEVHLAEGS
+645 RYFRAEVHLAEGS
-658 QDYDLVGYSR
+658 QDYDLMGYTKE
-668 QQVID
+668 QIIN

>member
-1 MPESALKEM
+1 AI
-10 PLADTLDHP
+10 
-19 HRGNPVTTSTPAS
+19 
-32 TPSLRMNAPVLI
+32 LI
-44 GSAAFVLIF
+44 L
-53 GLAATLFAEQAGEWL
+53 LFAAVVIGFPQRAGEWL
-68 ARAQAWAS
+68 LAAQTWAS
-76 GSVGWY
+76 QTVGWY

-87 TLYLVFVVVTALSG
+87 TLYLIFVVVTALSG
-101 YGRIKLGADHDEPE
+101 YGKIKLGADHDEPE

-142 LTHFAQP
+142 LTHFLQP
-149 PKGEAGGSEAARQ
+149 PQGEAGTQEAARQ
-162 AMQLLFLHWG
+162 AMELLFLHWG

-205 LIGKRINGPIG
+205 LIGKRINGPVG
-216 YTVDAFGIIAT
+216 YTVDCFGIIAT

-239 LHLNAGLD
+239 LQLNSGLD
-247 YLFGIPHDQW
+247 YLYAIPHTHP
-257 VQVALIVLMMGAA
+257 VQMALIVLMMGAA
-270 VIVAVSGVE
+270 ISVAVSGVD
-279 KGVRVMSDVNMLLA
+279 KGIRILSDINMLLA

-306 QHLLNMLV
+306 QHLLNTLV
-314 QNLGD
+314 QNVGD
-319 YLGALPT
+319 YLGHLPG
-326 KSFDLYAYDG
+326 KSFDLYAYG
-336 GTRWLGDWTVFYWAW
+336 GPSDWLGSWTVFYWAW

-395 NSALEQAF
+395 NSALEQAL
-403 NGTSDLA
+403 GGASELGR
-410 TVAVSEPS
+410 VAIEQPS
-418 MAIYHLLESYPWSRA
+418 MALYQMLQNYPWSRA
-433 VIAVT
+433 VITVT
-438 VFISFVF
+438 VLVSFVF

-459 LSSRGGAVDEDG
+459 LSAHGGSADDDG
-471 PRWLR
+471 PKWLR
-476 VFWGALTALITIG
+476 VFWGSVTALVTGG

-523 AFYLESQRQRA
+523 AFYMESQRQRA
-534 RLHAPSPVDQRSP
+534 RSHSLAPLMSGNGK
-547 RRRSGWRQRLAQAVH
+547 RSGGWKRRLSQAVH

-570 RFMEEQVRPAM
+570 RFMNDVVRPAIS
-581 EALAEQFRTRGLTV
+581 EVSEVFREKGLAVDAQL
-595 ETHMDPAGASLSLE
+595 DPGNASLSLE
-609 VVHGEEHPF
+609 IGHGEQHRF
-618 LYRVVM
+618 LYQVLM
-624 RGYFTPSFAV
+624 RGYFTPSFAR
-634 AGLDARNRQNR
+634 AGMGGLHLKNR
-645 RYYRAEVHLAEGS
+645 RYFRAEVHLAEGS
-658 QDYDLVGYSR
+658 QDYDLMGYTKE
-668 QQVID
+668 QIIN

>member
-1 MPESALKEM
+1 FA
-10 PLADTLDHP
+10 A
-19 HRGNPVTTSTPAS
+19 V
-32 TPSLRMNAPVLI
+32 VI
-44 GSAAFVLIF
+44 GFP
-53 GLAATLFAEQAGEWL
+53 QRAGEWL
-68 ARAQAWAS
+68 LAAQTWAS
-76 GSVGWY
+76 QTVGWY

-87 TLYLVFVVVTALSG
+87 TLYLIFVVVTALSG
-101 YGRIKLGADHDEPE
+101 YGKIKLGADHDEPE

-142 LTHFAQP
+142 LTHFLQP
-149 PKGEAGGSEAARQ
+149 PQGEAGTQEAARQ
-162 AMQLLFLHWG
+162 AMELLFLHWG

-216 YTVDAFGIIAT
+216 YTVDCFGIIAT

-239 LHLNAGLD
+239 LQLNSGLD
-247 YLFGIPHDQW
+247 YLYAIPHTHP
-257 VQVALIVLMMGAA
+257 VQMALIVLMMGAA
-270 VIVAVSGVE
+270 ISVAVSGVD
-279 KGVRVMSDVNMLLA
+279 KGIRILSDINMLLA

-306 QHLLNMLV
+306 QHLLNTLV
-314 QNLGD
+314 QNVGD
-319 YLGALPT
+319 YLGHLPG
-326 KSFDLYAYDG
+326 KSFDLYAYG
-336 GTRWLGDWTVFYWAW
+336 GPSDWLGSWTVFYWAW

-395 NSALEQAF
+395 NSALEQAL
-403 NGTSDLA
+403 GGASELGR
-410 TVAVSEPS
+410 VAIEQPS
-418 MAIYHLLESYPWSRA
+418 MALYQMLQNYPWSRA
-433 VIAVT
+433 VITVT
-438 VFISFVF
+438 VLVSFVF

-459 LSSRGGAVDEDG
+459 LSAHGGSADDDG
-471 PRWLR
+471 PKWLR
-476 VFWGALTALITIG
+476 VFWGSVTALVTGG

-523 AFYLESQRQRA
+523 ALYMESQRQRA
-534 RLHAPSPVDQRSP
+534 RSHSLAPLMSGNGK
-547 RRRSGWRQRLAQAVH
+547 RSGGWKRRLSQAVH

-570 RFMEEQVRPAM
+570 RFMNDVVRPAIS
-581 EALAEQFRTRGLTV
+581 EVSEVFREKGLAVDAQL
-595 ETHMDPAGASLSLE
+595 DPGNASLSLE
-609 VVHGEEHPF
+609 IGHGEQHRF
-618 LYRVVM
+618 LYQVLM
-624 RGYFTPSFAV
+624 RGYFTPSFAR
-634 AGLDARNRQNR
+634 AGMGGLHLKNR
-645 RYYRAEVHLAEGS
+645 RYFRAEVHLAEGS
-658 QDYDLVGYSR
+658 QDYDLMGYTKE
-668 QQVID
+668 QIIN

>member
-1 MPESALKEM
+1 M
-10 PLADTLDHP
+10 
-19 HRGNPVTTSTPAS
+19 NP
-32 TPSLRMNAPVLI
+32 PVFYGAAILI
-44 GSAAFVLIF
+44 L
-53 GLAATLFAEQAGEWL
+53 LFAAVVIGFPQRAGEWL
-68 ARAQAWAS
+68 LAAQTWAS
-76 GSVGWY
+76 QTVGWY

-87 TLYLVFVVVTALSG
+87 TLYLIFVVVTALSG
-101 YGRIKLGADHDEPE
+101 YGKIKLGADHDEPE

-142 LTHFAQP
+142 LTHFLQP
-149 PKGEAGGSEAARQ
+149 PQGEAGTQEAARQ
-162 AMQLLFLHWG
+162 AMELLFLHWG

-216 YTVDAFGIIAT
+216 YTVDCFGIIAT

-239 LHLNAGLD
+239 LQLNSGLD
-247 YLFGIPHDQW
+247 YLYAIPHTHP
-257 VQVALIVLMMGAA
+257 VQMALIVLMMGAA
-270 VIVAVSGVE
+270 ISVAVSGVD
-279 KGVRVMSDVNMLLA
+279 KGIRILSDINMLLA

-306 QHLLNMLV
+306 QHLLNTLV
-314 QNLGD
+314 QNVGD
-319 YLGALPT
+319 YLGHLPG
-326 KSFDLYAYDG
+326 KSFDLYAYG
-336 GTRWLGDWTVFYWAW
+336 GPSDWLGSWTVFYWAW

-395 NSALEQAF
+395 NSALEQAL
-403 NGTSDLA
+403 GGASELGR
-410 TVAVSEPS
+410 VAIEQPS
-418 MAIYHLLESYPWSRA
+418 MALYQMLQNYPWSRA
-433 VIAVT
+433 VITVT
-438 VFISFVF
+438 VLVSFVF

-459 LSSRGGAVDEDG
+459 LSAHGGSADDDG
-471 PRWLR
+471 PKWLR
-476 VFWGALTALITIG
+476 VFWGSVTALVTGG

-523 AFYLESQRQRA
+523 AFYMESQRQRA
-534 RLHAPSPVDQRSP
+534 RSHSLAPLMSDNGK
-547 RRRSGWRQRLAQAVH
+547 RSGGWKRRLSQAVH

-570 RFMEEQVRPAM
+570 RFMNDVVRPAIS
-581 EALAEQFRTRGLTV
+581 EVSEVFREKGLAVDAQL
-595 ETHMDPAGASLSLE
+595 DPGNASLSLE
-609 VVHGEEHPF
+609 IGHGEQHRF
-618 LYRVVM
+618 LYQVLM
-624 RGYFTPSFAV
+624 RGYFTPSFAR
-634 AGLDARNRQNR
+634 AGMGGLHLKNR
-645 RYYRAEVHLAEGS
+645 RYFRAEVHLAEGS
-658 QDYDLVGYSR
+658 QDYDLMGYTKE
-668 QQVID
+668 QIIN

>member
-1 MPESALKEM
+1 M
-10 PLADTLDHP
+10 
-19 HRGNPVTTSTPAS
+19 NP
-32 TPSLRMNAPVLI
+32 PVFYGAAILI
-44 GSAAFVLIF
+44 L
-53 GLAATLFAEQAGEWL
+53 LFAAVVIGFPQRAGEWL
-68 ARAQAWAS
+68 LAAQTWAS
-76 GSVGWY
+76 QTVGWY

-87 TLYLVFVVVTALSG
+87 TMYLIFVVVTALSG
-101 YGRIKLGADHDEPE
+101 YGKIKLGADHDEPE

-142 LTHFAQP
+142 LTHFLQP
-149 PKGEAGGSEAARQ
+149 PQGEAGTQEAARQ
-162 AMQLLFLHWG
+162 AMELLFLHWG

-216 YTVDAFGIIAT
+216 YTVDCFGIIAT

-239 LHLNAGLD
+239 LQLNSGLD
-247 YLFGIPHDQW
+247 YLYAIPHTHA
-257 VQVALIVLMMGAA
+257 VQMVLIVLMMGAA
-270 VIVAVSGVE
+270 ISVAVSGVD
-279 KGVRVMSDVNMLLA
+279 KGIRILSDINMLLA

-306 QHLLNMLV
+306 QHLLNTLV
-314 QNLGD
+314 QNVGD
-319 YLGALPT
+319 YLGHLPG
-326 KSFDLYAYDG
+326 KSFDLYAYG
-336 GTRWLGDWTVFYWAW
+336 GPSDWLGSWTVFYWAW

-395 NSALEQAF
+395 NSALEQAL
-403 NGTSDLA
+403 GGASELGR
-410 TVAVSEPS
+410 VAIEQPS
-418 MAIYHLLESYPWSRA
+418 MALYQMLQNYPWSRA
-433 VIAVT
+433 VITVT
-438 VFISFVF
+438 VLVSFVF

-459 LSSRGGAVDEDG
+459 LSAHGGSADDDG
-471 PRWLR
+471 PKWLR
-476 VFWGALTALITIG
+476 VFWGSVTALVTGG

-523 AFYLESQRQRA
+523 AFYMESQRQRA
-534 RLHAPSPVDQRSP
+534 RSHSLAPLMSGNGK
-547 RRRSGWRQRLAQAVH
+547 RSGGWKRRLSQAVH

-570 RFMEEQVRPAM
+570 RFMNDVVRPAIS
-581 EALAEQFRTRGLTV
+581 EVSEVFREKGLAVDAQL
-595 ETHMDPAGASLSLE
+595 DPGNASLSLE
-609 VVHGEEHPF
+609 IGHGEQHRF
-618 LYRVVM
+618 LYQVLM
-624 RGYFTPSFAV
+624 RGYFTPSFAR
-634 AGLDARNRQNR
+634 AGMGGLHLKNR
-645 RYYRAEVHLAEGS
+645 RYFRAEVHLAEGS
-658 QDYDLVGYSR
+658 QDYDLMGYTKE
-668 QQVID
+668 QIIN